1 MRWNSSVERKSA
13 PRKVSGRAAGDA
25 AGMHTKSTYL
35 APDGV
40 DPEELARHIAE
51 MYGADGISLLALK
64 PVRAHRHTP
73 HAALGGGADAARAA
87 LGESHPSPITTEEV
101 RSD

>member
-1 MRWNSSVERKSA
+1 MQ
-13 PRKVSGRAAGDA
+13 
-25 AGMHTKSTYL
+25 TKSTYP

-73 HAALGGGADAARAA
+73 TRIWVVAPMPRRRLERK
-87 LGESHPSPITTEEV
+87 SPPTLPATTEEV
-101 RSD
+101 PK